1 MFSLDDADGMAFSSL
16 TPRQKQIY
24 EIIKK
29 DITEPEINEGK
40 MYKVGLAP
48 QLDEL
53 IDYDAPLSAQSNKVK
68 EALKPIYEKYELP
81 EYEPFFALQTKF
93 PGFVGNNKV
102 TPSMLSEELSNAGL
116 KGIKYR
122 SSNSRTQSTG
132 SAKPEQNYVIF
143 DDSMIKIM
151 EKYGIVGP
159 VAITSLAATQN
170 GEQDG

>member
-1 MFSLDDADGMAFSSL
+1 MGQGLFSLDDADGMAFSSL

-93 PGFVGNNKV
+93 PGFVK
-102 TPSMLSEELSNAGL
+102 
-116 KGIKYR
+116 
-122 SSNSRTQSTG
+122 
-132 SAKPEQNYVIF
+132 NYQTL
-143 DDSMIKIM
+143 D
-151 EKYGIVGP
+151 
-159 VAITSLAATQN
+159 
-170 GEQDG
+170 

>member
-1 MFSLDDADGMAFSSL
+1 MGNGDTLENLILQSLIIDRDALMRIDAA
-16 TPRQKQIY
+16 
-24 EIIKK
+24 
-29 DITEPEINEGK
+29 DITIEETGK